1 MGFEM
6 SLTYETA
13 TFAGVSALHMSIQII
28 YSLYFTLT
36 EEWGYKI
43 IEQNKVESQTFEL
56 IRFDKL
62 EKVYNFVILIN

>member
-1 MGFEM
+1 M